1 MDASLIFPHL
11 GLERGQVVISDTP
24 IEDLISR
31 CLEKGRAINTLK
43 KEVWMK
49 CNLCMMQR
57 LENGKK
63 RPPPNVGAA
72 IANELMDTTVW
83 KGRCAA
89 KCLVEVVPKSVQI
102 LTSSSVVQMCIL
114 NHLHDQN
121 YLDNPLDQPLSKHMI
136 PLKMLSAVNIITK
149 SCPWHRG
156 QTHFI
161 SLERQHILHQY

>member
-1 MDASLIFPHL
+1 M
-11 GLERGQVVISDTP
+11 V
-24 IEDLISR
+24 
-31 CLEKGRAINTLK
+31 
-43 KEVWMK
+43 
-49 CNLCMMQR
+49 
-57 LENGKK
+57 KK

-102 LTSSSVVQMCIL
+102 LTSYSVIQMCIL

-121 YLDNPLDQPLSKHMI
+121 YLDNPLDQPLSGHMI
-136 PLKMLSAVNIITK
+136 ALKMLLAVNIITK

-161 SLERQHILHQY
+161 SLEPQHVLHTQQRRMYILHQFNQSVKHKYQCNAMHDKFNFFLSWIIKNSIHSNSKPLE

>member
-1 MDASLIFPHL
+1 M
-11 GLERGQVVISDTP
+11 V
-24 IEDLISR
+24 
-31 CLEKGRAINTLK
+31 
-43 KEVWMK
+43 
-49 CNLCMMQR
+49 
-57 LENGKK
+57 KK

-102 LTSSSVVQMCIL
+102 LTSYSVIQMCIL

-161 SLERQHILHQY
+161 SLERQHILHQYKYQCNARHDKFNFFLHWTIKNSIYSNSKPLE

>member
-1 MDASLIFPHL
+1 MGRSSSLTRPL
-11 GLERGQVVISDTP
+11 KTW
-24 IEDLISR
+24 SR
-31 CLEKGRAINTLK
+31 CLEKARAINTLK
-43 KEVWMK
+43 KEVGMK

-102 LTSSSVVQMCIL
+102 LTSYIFYHIYVQLYIL
-114 NHLHDQN
+114 NNLHGQN
-121 YLDNPLDQPLSKHMI
+121 YLDNPLDQPLSGHMI
-136 PLKMLSAVNIITK
+136 ALKMLLAVNIITK

-161 SLERQHILHQY
+161 SLERQHISHQY